1 MTTLAQELTR
11 EHQDID
17 AAIAAFGQAADGQ
30 SETEAMRAAMRA
42 ALRTALATLR
52 RHIWLEET
60 MLFPP
65 MRAGS
70 AFAAIFAMLREH
82 GQMWPILDRIERALE
97 GGGAGPEI
105 TAALAELAQVLAA
118 HNDKEERTIY
128 SLADAA
134 HAGESAQK
142 LLALL
147 ADGEMPAGWRCARAE
162 PAAGNGD

>member
-1 MTTLAQELTR
+1 MKTLAQELTR

-17 AAIAAFGQAADGQ
+17 GAIAAFTAQAADGQ
-30 SETEAMRAAMRA
+30 PQAPTLRA
-42 ALRTALATLR
+42 ALATLR

-65 MRAGS
+65 MRQGS

-82 GQMWPILDRIERALE
+82 GQMWPILDRLDEQLER
-97 GGGAGPEI
+97 GAAAREV
-105 TAALAELAQVLAA
+105 TATLAELRQVLAA

-134 HAGESAQK
+134 HEGESAQK
-142 LLALL
+142 MMALM

-162 PAAGNGD
+162 PAAGS